1 MRACHVL
8 GYVQRQLKSIIKHSG
23 HYAIQPVYM
32 PTALA
37 QSFLSKESA
46 LMLPITSSLDTSASS
61 SHNHS
66 TTSSEDLSDS
76 HIGTSTLKK
85 RVGKGSH
92 LLTTVRHLLNASAS
106 WEEIR
111 SKDDYHFPG
120 KMKSKTMQ
128 TMFFTPDCS
137 KLPQYCP
144 ESPHFLWE
152 DIQLSKGKLSKDR
165 LVELMIDNDKV
176 QLYYRSAPCNGVK
189 QCSAPDCEYTV
200 PVREKRSCP
209 AHPSYLLVKTENCPV
224 NYAYLYPPNCETDKR
239 RWIAGLVHNQN
250 EPTDNLHN
258 HTVHGS
264 SKISAHVSKTISHAV
279 KANPSLR
286 PSDILTGKGV
296 GFIPPAVDGA
306 SSHLGKISRI
316 VNKARQES
324 PLLSHKWSIEEFEN
338 IADEIDATDKEHVGD
353 SGVSEQ
359 QYKKLGR
366 PYLRSVGI
374 EDGVRYIVTMSP
386 LMCDVLTTA
395 DFIESD
401 VTYNE
406 NTEYRYLLNVVAL
419 NIKTMEWMVVA
430 RVRLSSETADAYKI
444 AFEKIFNI
452 CKARHPNF
460 LPDDISG
467 IVIDWSKA

>member
-1 MRACHVL
+1 MRDQILADYSEVWRYVLSHTAGQCRRKTLLTLFGEDEAQCIEYDGKCCDVCENGDTQTTDYSEELVALTSSLDTLGAVGEVGVSEWIRGSNASWTNNFDKSSPSYGSGRSHSQTWWCNFMRACHVL

-23 HYAIQPVYM
+23 HYAIQPVYV

-37 QSFLSKESA
+37 RSFLSKESA

-120 KMKSKTMQ
+120 KMRSKTMQ

-152 DIQLSKGKLSKDR
+152 DVQLSKGKLSKDR
-165 LVELMIDNDKV
+165 LELMIDNYKV
-176 QLYYRSAPCNGVK
+176 QLYYCSAPCNGVK

-239 RWIAGLVHNQN
+239 RWIAGLVRNQN
-250 EPTDNLHN
+250 EPTGNLHN

-279 KANPSLR
+279 KANPLLI

-316 VNKARQES
+316 VNNARQES
-324 PLLSHKWSIEEFEN
+324 PLL
-338 IADEIDATDKEHVGD
+338 
-353 SGVSEQ
+353 
-359 QYKKLGR
+359 
-366 PYLRSVGI
+366 
-374 EDGVRYIVTMSP
+374 
-386 LMCDVLTTA
+386 
-395 DFIESD
+395 
-401 VTYNE
+401 
-406 NTEYRYLLNVVAL
+406 
-419 NIKTMEWMVVA
+419 
-430 RVRLSSETADAYKI
+430 
-444 AFEKIFNI
+444 
-452 CKARHPNF
+452 
-460 LPDDISG
+460 
-467 IVIDWSKA
+467 